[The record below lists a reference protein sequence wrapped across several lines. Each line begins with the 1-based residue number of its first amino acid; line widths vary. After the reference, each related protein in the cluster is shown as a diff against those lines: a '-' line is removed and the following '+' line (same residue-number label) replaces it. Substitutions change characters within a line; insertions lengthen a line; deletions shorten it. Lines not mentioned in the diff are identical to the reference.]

1 MLKIV
6 RLIRNIHSN
15 TIIIVDDYECY
26 YIYDNDTYI
35 ISYLTNLSIKM
46 TENSMFVRNKINYL
60 NYLLKILRN
69 NSINC
74 IVVSKIQGYNIEYE
88 CIFDNNNYQK
98 FMKKGRLVYK
108 RKKEIIKLMNRLKLD
123 MLSNKNKINDI
134 KDLIINYV

>member
-6 RLIRNIHSN
+6 RLIRKIHSN

-74 IVVSKIQGYNIEYE
+74 IVVSKIQGYN
-88 CIFDNNNYQK
+88 NK
-98 FMKKGRLVYK
+98 YK
-108 RKKEIIKLMNRLKLD
+108 
-123 MLSNKNKINDI
+123 
-134 KDLIINYV
+134 